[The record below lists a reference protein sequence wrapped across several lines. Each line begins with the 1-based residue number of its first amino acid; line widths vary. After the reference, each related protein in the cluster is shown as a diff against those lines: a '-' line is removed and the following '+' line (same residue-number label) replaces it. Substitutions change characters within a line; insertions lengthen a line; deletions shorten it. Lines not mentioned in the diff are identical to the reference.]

1 MKGIVLAGGLATR
14 LRPLTAVTN
23 KHLLP
28 VYDKPMVYYPIQALV
43 NAGISDIMVVTGG
56 NSAGDF
62 LKLLRDGRVFG
73 LKRLNYTYQEGE
85 GGIAAALDLCED
97 FAEGGPVCVVLGDNI
112 IERNIC
118 RAVKA
123 YRHQGGGAKILLKK
137 VHDPQRFGVP
147 ELDGRRVV
155 RIEEKPKEPKSDYA
169 VIGIYMYDAEVFKIT
184 KTLKP
189 SGRGELEITDV
200 NNAYIDRGEMTWDE
214 LEGWWTDAGTFES
227 LLRAS
232 NLVAETGANKLD
244 EESASAGGAAAAGGG
259 EAK

>member
-28 VYDKPMVYYPIQALV
+28 VYDRPMIYYPVQALV
-43 NAGISDIMVVTGG
+43 NAGIRDIMIVTGG

-62 LKLLRDGRVFG
+62 LKLLRNGREFG
-73 LKRLNYTYQEGE
+73 LAHLNYTYQEGE
-85 GGIAAALDLCED
+85 GGIAAALDLCEA
-97 FAEGGPVCVVLGDNI
+97 FAEGEPVCVVLGDNI

-137 VHDPQRFGVP
+137 VEDPQRFGVP

-155 RIEEKPKEPKSDYA
+155 RIEEKPERPKSDYA
-169 VIGIYMYDAEVFKIT
+169 VIGVYMYDSEVFRIT

-189 SGRGELEITDV
+189 SARGELEITDV
-200 NNAYIDRGEMTWDE
+200 NNAYIERGEMTWDE

-244 EESASAGGAAAAGGG
+244 EEPAAGGAAAGR
-259 EAK
+259 E